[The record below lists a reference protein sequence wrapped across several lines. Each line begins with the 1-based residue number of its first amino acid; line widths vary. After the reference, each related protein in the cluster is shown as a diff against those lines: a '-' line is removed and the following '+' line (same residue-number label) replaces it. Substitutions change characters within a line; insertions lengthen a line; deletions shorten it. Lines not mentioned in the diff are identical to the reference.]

1 MTLALRVLLIFGCFQ
16 NISPSRIHGKRYII
30 SLEMND
36 KVSTDMGKPF
46 PSGNQSLLQCV
57 AHCGFAGG
65 CESVSYSPSS
75 CNGYSVVHSSIS
87 PNLILMPGARY
98 FTNEDVTQNTLHNPA
113 LGECIFY
120 LRNQFVICHCVYTL
134 SKSKH

>member
-1 MTLALRVLLIFGCFQ
+1 MSLALRVLLIFGCFQ

-30 SLEMND
+30 SEEMND

-46 PSGNQSLLQCV
+46 PSGNQSLLHCV
-57 AHCGFAGG
+57 AHCGFAGD

-75 CNGYSVVHSSIS
+75 CNGFSAVHSSIS

-120 LRNQFVICHCVYTL
+120 LRY
-134 SKSKH
+134 

>member
-1 MTLALRVLLIFGCFQ
+1 MSGASFNLKSVVFIRLAIERKMSLALRVLLIFGYFQ

-30 SLEMND
+30 SEEMND

-65 CESVSYSPSS
+65 CEAVSYSPSS

-87 PNLILMPGARY
+87 PNLILMPGAR
-98 FTNEDVTQNTLHNPA
+98 
-113 LGECIFY
+113 
-120 LRNQFVICHCVYTL
+120 
-134 SKSKH
+134 

>member
-46 PSGNQSLLQCV
+46 PSGNQSLL
-57 AHCGFAGG
+57 
-65 CESVSYSPSS
+65 
-75 CNGYSVVHSSIS
+75 YSVL
-87 PNLILMPGARY
+87 LI
-98 FTNEDVTQNTLHNPA
+98 VA
-113 LGECIFY
+113 LLAAVSQCRI
-120 LRNQFVICHCVYTL
+120 LRPHATAIQLYIRPFHQI
-134 SKSKH
+134 